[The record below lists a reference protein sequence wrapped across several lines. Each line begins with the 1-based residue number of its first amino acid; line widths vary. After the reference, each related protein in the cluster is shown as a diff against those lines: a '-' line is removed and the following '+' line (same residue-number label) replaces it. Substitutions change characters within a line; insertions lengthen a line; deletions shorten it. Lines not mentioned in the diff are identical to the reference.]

1 MALLVCTNRQPGV
14 LACSASS
21 PSNSETYTSSASQLK
36 TNFFSRVSPT
46 TLSSFNSTIQG
57 HALKWKF
64 AVCPVVTNSRGQ
76 INCSLWTGPL
86 SSVRLIIQGKNF
98 QLTDAV
104 KAYIEEKVGIAV
116 QKHANLVREV
126 DVRLSIRGGEIG
138 KGPKIRRCEVT
149 LFTKKHGVVRA
160 EEEAETIYASIDIV
174 SDIIRRKLRK
184 IKEKDGGHGRP
195 SKMRKQPKLGELLST
210 DLVDD
215 KEMRYEEADALPDVK
230 GMRYEEA
237 DASPDLKGT
246 RYEELDDLSDE
257 VVRIK
262 YFEMPPM
269 SPEEALE
276 QLVNVDH
283 DFYAFRNM
291 ESGEVNVLY
300 KRKHGGYGL
309 IVPKSNKGWE
319 NPTTEVREVPKERQ
333 SVN

>member
-1 MALLVCTNRQPGV
+1 MALLVCTTGQSGFLTCTALSSSNGEAYTPAAV
-14 LACSASS
+14 LLKSS
-21 PSNSETYTSSASQLK
+21 LL
-36 TNFFSRVSPT
+36 SRVTPT
-46 TLSSFNSTIQG
+46 ILSSFNSSIQG
-57 HALKWKF
+57 HGLRWKF
-64 AVCPVVTNSRGQ
+64 SVCPIVTSSRGQ
-76 INCSLWTGPL
+76 INCTLWSGPL

-104 KAYIEEKVGIAV
+104 KAYVEEKVGIAV

-126 DVRLSIRGGEIG
+126 DVRLSIRGGEVG

-210 DLVDD
+210 VVIDVKETHDKELDDLADVE
-215 KEMRYEEADALPDVK
+215 EMRYEEI
-230 GMRYEEA
+230 
-237 DASPDLKGT
+237 
-246 RYEELDDLSDE
+246 DDLSDE
-257 VVRIK
+257 VVRTK

-276 QLVNVDH
+276 QLMNVDH

-309 IVPKSNKGWE
+309 IVPKNNERWE
-319 NPTTEVREVPKERQ
+319 NPTMEVPEVPKERQ
-333 SVN
+333 RVN

>member
-1 MALLVCTNRQPGV
+1 MALLVCTSGQSGFV
-14 LACSASS
+14 SCAALSS
-21 PSNSETYTSSASQLK
+21 SNSEAYTPSAVQLK
-36 TNFFSRVSPT
+36 TSFLSRLTPA

-57 HALKWKF
+57 HALRWIF
-64 AVCPVVTNSRGQ
+64 AARPIVTNSGGQ
-76 INCSLWTGPL
+76 INCMLWSGPL

-126 DVRLSIRGGEIG
+126 DVRLSIRGGEVG
-138 KGPKIRRCEVT
+138 KGPKVRRCEVT

-160 EEEAETIYASIDIV
+160 EEESETINASIDIV

-184 IKEKDGGHGRP
+184 IKEKDGGHGRS

-210 DLVDD
+210 ELLDV
-215 KEMRYEEADALPDVK
+215 KEMRDEEIDNLSDVK
-230 GMRYEEA
+230 EMPS
-237 DASPDLKGT
+237 D
-246 RYEELDDLSDE
+246 ELDDLSDE

-269 SPEEALE
+269 SHEEALE
-276 QLVNVDH
+276 QLMNVDH

-309 IVPKSNKGWE
+309 IVPKSNERWE
-319 NPTTEVREVPKERQ
+319 NPTMKAPEVPKEWQ
-333 SVN
+333 SVK

>member
-1 MALLVCTNRQPGV
+1 MALLVCTNRQSGFLV
-14 LACSASS
+14 CSASS
-21 PSNSETYTSSASQLK
+21 SSNSEVYTPSAIQLK
-36 TNFFSRVSPT
+36 TSFFSRLSPT
-46 TLSSFNSTIQG
+46 TLSSLNSTIQG
-57 HALKWKF
+57 HALRWKF
-64 AVCPVVTNSRGQ
+64 AVRPVVTNSRGQ
-76 INCSLWTGPL
+76 INCSLWSGPL

-116 QKHANLVREV
+116 QKHTNLVREV
-126 DVRLSIRGGEIG
+126 DVRLSIRGGEMG

-160 EEEAETIYASIDIV
+160 EEEAETINASIDIV

-195 SKMRKQPKLGELLST
+195 SKTRKQPKLGELLST
-210 DLVDD
+210 DLVDV
-215 KEMRYEEADALPDVK
+215 KEMLYEEADDLPDVK
-230 GMRYEEA
+230 GM
-237 DASPDLKGT
+237 

-257 VVRIK
+257 VVRTK
-262 YFEMPPM
+262 YFDMPPM

-276 QLVNVDH
+276 QLINVDH

-309 IVPKSNKGWE
+309 IVPKNSKRWE
-319 NPTTEVREVPKERQ
+319 NPTMEVPEVPKEWQ